1 MKLSHI
7 PLRLTTG
14 AYILNSG
21 LNKRNMDAESA
32 AYLQQMAA
40 KAFPQVQDI
49 EPAKFGKLLSNA
61 EICVGLSLLLPFV
74 PSRLAGLILGG
85 FSGGMIRM
93 YLKTPEM
100 TEADGIRPSP
110 DGMGLAKDTWMAG
123 IATALVLDRKRPKTK
138 VKVVT
143 VPTPVMGT
151 AAAVG
156 TKGAA
161 KGAAKA
167 GKAAKAAKTAKAAKA
182 DKSDKSGKAV
192 KVAKAAAAVKVAK
205 AAKERAAKH
214 GGK

>member
-21 LNKRNMDAESA
+21 LNKRNLDAESA

-49 EPAKFGKLLSNA
+49 EPVKFGKLLSNA

-85 FSGGMIRM
+85 FSSGMIRM

-100 TEADGIRPSP
+100 TEEDGIRPSP
-110 DGMGLAKDTWMAG
+110 DGLGLAKDTWMAG
-123 IATALVLDRKRPKTK
+123 IAAALILDRKRPKTK
-138 VKVVT
+138 VKVVK

-156 TKGAA
+156 A
-161 KGAAKA
+161 KSAGKAAAKA
-167 GKAAKAAKTAKAAKA
+167 GKTAKAAKTAKAGKA
-182 DKSDKSGKAV
+182 DKSSKAA
-192 KVAKAAAAVKVAK
+192 KVAKTAAAVKVAK
-205 AAKERAAKH
+205 AVKDRKSA
-214 GGK
+214 GK

>member
-21 LNKRNMDAESA
+21 LNKRNLDAESA
-32 AYLQQMAA
+32 AGLQQMAA
-40 KAFPQVQDI
+40 NAFPQVQDI

-74 PSRLAGLILGG
+74 PARVAGLVLGC

-93 YLKTPEM
+93 YLMTPGM
-100 TEADGIRPSP
+100 TQEDGIRPSP
-110 DGMGLAKDTWMAG
+110 DGTGLAKDVWMAG
-123 IATALVLDRKRPKTK
+123 IAAALILDRKRPKTK

-151 AAAVG
+151 AVAAAG
-156 TKGAA
+156 G
-161 KGAAKA
+161 KA
-167 GKAAKAAKTAKAAKA
+167 AAKAAKTAKAAKA
-182 DKSDKSGKAV
+182 DKTDKSDKKSSKA
-192 KVAKAAAAVKVAK
+192 AK
-205 AAKERAAKH
+205 AAKALAAAEVVKSVKDH
-214 GGK
+214 RKS